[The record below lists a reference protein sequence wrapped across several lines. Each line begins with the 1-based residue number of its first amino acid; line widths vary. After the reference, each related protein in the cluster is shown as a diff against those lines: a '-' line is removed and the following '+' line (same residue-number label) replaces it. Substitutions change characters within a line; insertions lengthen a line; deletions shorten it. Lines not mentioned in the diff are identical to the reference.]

1 MNACRIFYTE
11 KNQLRVD
18 SKEGSVSFCV
28 SRWFLSAIASLDPRE
43 SRKPVVSLKP
53 HSLFVPI
60 YTAISPLALTPETQK
75 SIQIFRSKYQ
85 SLVEFNLSL
94 SLFMSLR
101 YGFRV
106 LQQAAMRVMQ
116 GMKDQASKCDST
128 VKSASSSSP
137 SSKQTRLLSGAVD
150 FKALTNEKLK
160 QAEESLRTVMY
171 LSCWGPN

>member
-1 MNACRIFYTE
+1 
-11 KNQLRVD
+11 
-18 SKEGSVSFCV
+18 
-28 SRWFLSAIASLDPRE
+28 
-43 SRKPVVSLKP
+43 
-53 HSLFVPI
+53 
-60 YTAISPLALTPETQK
+60 
-75 SIQIFRSKYQ
+75 
-85 SLVEFNLSL
+85 
-94 SLFMSLR
+94 
-101 YGFRV
+101 
-106 LQQAAMRVMQ
+106 MRVMQ